1 MLNHELPSL
10 SLVSIGI
17 LLHEQATL
25 GKHFEPKCNSKNTNH
40 NFITYQITLIRF
52 GKFEE
57 ITVLMAKTCNFDSNI
72 SDFNSVD
79 LKKAKK

>member
-1 MLNHELPSL
+1 MAHNIDSKK
-10 SLVSIGI
+10 LVR
-17 LLHEQATL
+17 
-25 GKHFEPKCNSKNTNH
+25 
-40 NFITYQITLIRF
+40 YTLIRF

>member
-1 MLNHELPSL
+1 MGR
-10 SLVSIGI
+10 VSGMEISSP
-17 LLHEQATL
+17 
-25 GKHFEPKCNSKNTNH
+25 PKISPWEEKLAS
-40 NFITYQITLIRF
+40 QGTLIRF

>member
-1 MLNHELPSL
+1 MHN
-10 SLVSIGI
+10 VAVMNIGKTVKI
-17 LLHEQATL
+17 LYPTL
-25 GKHFEPKCNSKNTNH
+25 CH
-40 NFITYQITLIRF
+40 YYTLIRF

>member
-1 MLNHELPSL
+1 MGVTYTPTFPRAIYVLKAANGANISVPSL
-10 SLVSIGI
+10 FLEQK
-17 LLHEQATL
+17 LLLTDI
-25 GKHFEPKCNSKNTNH
+25 C
-40 NFITYQITLIRF
+40 TLIRF